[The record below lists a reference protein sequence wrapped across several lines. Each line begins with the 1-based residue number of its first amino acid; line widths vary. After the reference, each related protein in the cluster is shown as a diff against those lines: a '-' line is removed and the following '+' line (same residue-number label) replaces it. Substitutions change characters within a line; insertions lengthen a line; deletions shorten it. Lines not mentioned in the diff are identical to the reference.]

1 MANRIYLRLEG
12 NKQGLISKGCSS
24 PESIGNKY
32 QRGHEDQ
39 IFVYSFSHDIFREK
53 NIIHHPVIISK
64 LIDKSSPLLGVSIT
78 ENEMLTCELIF
89 YRTGISGVQEK
100 YYTVRLTK
108 AAIVNI
114 SSHYPNALTHNDAQP
129 HESITLSYES
139 ITWRHCSAGTSGYS
153 ISGQHPF

>member
-32 QRGHEDQ
+32 QSGHEDQ
-39 IFVYSFSHDIFREK
+39 IFVYSVSHDIFREK
-53 NIIHHPVIISK
+53 NTIHHPVIISK
-64 LIDKSSPLLGVSIT
+64 PIDKSSPLLGVSIT
-78 ENEMLTCELIF
+78 ENEILTCDLFF

-100 YYTVRLTK
+100 YYTVKLTK

-114 SSHYPNALTHNDAQP
+114 SHIIRMH
-129 HESITLSYES
+129 
-139 ITWRHCSAGTSGYS
+139 
-153 ISGQHPF
+153 

>member
-1 MANRIYLRLEG
+1 MANRIYLQLEG

-53 NIIHHPVIISK
+53 NTIHHPVIISK
-64 LIDKSSPLLGVSIT
+64 PIDKSSPLLGVSIT
-78 ENEMLTCELIF
+78 ENEILTCELIF
-89 YRTGISGVQEK
+89 YRTGISGIQEK
-100 YYTVRLTK
+100 YYTVKLTK

-129 HESITLSYES
+129 HESITFSYES
-139 ITWRHCSAGTSGYS
+139 ITWRHCSSGTSGYS